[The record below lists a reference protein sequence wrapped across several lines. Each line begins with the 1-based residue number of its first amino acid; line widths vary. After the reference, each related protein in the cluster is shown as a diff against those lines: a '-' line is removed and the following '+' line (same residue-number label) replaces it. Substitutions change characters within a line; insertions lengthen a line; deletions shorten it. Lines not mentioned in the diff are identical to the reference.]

1 MGESFSKGFRAA
13 GDMGGIRSYYKEQR
27 RRQSQGRP
35 KFAVETRNAT
45 RKDNVQPTTM
55 GGTMLTNQDST
66 TNTLG

>member
-1 MGESFSKGFRAA
+1 MGDSFKAFGVGA
-13 GDMGGIRSYYKEQR
+13 GTMGGLRSYYKEQR

-45 RKDNVQPTTM
+45 RKDVVTPTTM